1 MARQDFKVVIWQNL
15 QNLNE
20 ENVFGAIIGF
30 FLRGKWLRERDE
42 GVREGDKPF
51 PKAHPNVIT
60 I

>member
-15 QNLNE
+15 QKLNE

-30 FLRGKWLRERDE
+30 FLRGKRPGERDE
-42 GVREGDKPF
+42 GVREGGKPF